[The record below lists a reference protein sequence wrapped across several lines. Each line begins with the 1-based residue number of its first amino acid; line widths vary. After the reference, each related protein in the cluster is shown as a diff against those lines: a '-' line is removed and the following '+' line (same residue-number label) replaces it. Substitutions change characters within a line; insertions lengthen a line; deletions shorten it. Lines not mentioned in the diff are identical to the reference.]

1 MLLLQKQQHRM
12 LTQLEK
18 YLGTGRVK
26 TNVDLGPRSTF
37 KLGGPAEF
45 YFEAESD
52 EDLINSVKAAHDL
65 KIPYIILGGISN
77 VVVGEEGIK
86 GLVVKNL
93 NSYKKLIE
101 ETESYVVLRVGSGYN
116 MSRLA
121 KETAE
126 SGYGGLEY
134 QSGLPG
140 SVGGGIA
147 MNSGWYKHKP
157 DKYVGDPV
165 IQAFLVE
172 EDGTT
177 KTVNHDYFEFRY
189 DHSIIKETHECIIW
203 ADFKLDK
210 CPAAVLLQHAQD
222 ALDHRKKTQPYG
234 VATSGCFFQNV
245 DGVSAGK
252 IIDEAGLKGFSIGG
266 AQVSDVHANFIINT
280 GDATP
285 EDVSQ
290 LISHIKSVVKKTHNI
305 DLHEEIVRL

>member
-1 MLLLQKQQHRM
+1 MLKE
-12 LTQLEK
+12 LEK
-18 YLGTGRVK
+18 YLGVGRVRE
-26 TNVDLGPRSTF
+26 NVDLGPRSTF

-52 EDLINSVKAAHDL
+52 DDLINAVKAAHDL
-65 KIPYIILGGISN
+65 NIPYITLGGISN
-77 VVVGEEGIK
+77 VVVGEKGIR

-93 NSYKKLIE
+93 NSYKNLIE
-101 ETESYVVLRVGSGYN
+101 ETDTYVVLRVGSGFN

-126 SGYGGLEY
+126 AGYAGLEY

-165 IQAFLVE
+165 IQALLVE
-172 EDGTT
+172 KEGTT
-177 KTVNHDYFEFRY
+177 KTVDHDYFDFRY
-189 DHSIIKETHECIIW
+189 DHSIIKETHECIVW
-203 ADFKLDK
+203 ADFKLEK
-210 CPAAVLLQHAQD
+210 QPAEELMQHAQD
-222 ALDHRKKTQPYG
+222 ARDHRKRTQPYG

-266 AQVSDVHANFIINT
+266 AQVSDLHANFIINT
-280 GDATP
+280 GGATP
-285 EDVSQ
+285 DDVAQ
-290 LISHIKSVVKKTHNI
+290 LIEHIKSTVKRTHNI
-305 DLHEEIVRL
+305 ELHEEIVRL

>member
-1 MLLLQKQQHRM
+1 MLKE
-12 LTQLEK
+12 LEN
-18 YLGTGRVK
+18 YLGEGRVK
-26 TNVDLGPRSTF
+26 ENVSLGPRSTF

-52 EDLINSVKAAHDL
+52 DDLIHAVKAAYELH
-65 KIPYIILGGISN
+65 IPCIILGGISN
-77 VVVGEEGIK
+77 VVVGKDGIK

-93 NSYKKLIE
+93 NSYKECIE
-101 ETESYVVLRVGSGYN
+101 ETDQYVVLRVGSGYT

-126 SGYGGLEY
+126 CGYAGLEY
-134 QSGLPG
+134 QTGLPG

-165 IQAFLVE
+165 VQALLVE
-172 EDGTT
+172 KDGTT
-177 KTVNHDYFEFRY
+177 KIVNHEYFEFRY
-189 DHSIIKETHECIIW
+189 DYSIVKDTHECIVW
-203 ADFKLDK
+203 ADFKLEK
-210 CPAAVLLQHAQD
+210 QPAEILLQHAQD

-252 IIDEAGLKGFSIGG
+252 IIDEAGLKGFKIGG

-285 EDVSQ
+285 DDVAQ
-290 LISHIKSVVKKTHNI
+290 LISYIKSVVKKTHNI

>member
-1 MLLLQKQQHRM
+1 MLAE
-12 LTQLEK
+12 LEK
-18 YLGTGRVK
+18 YLGVGRVK
-26 TNVDLGPRSTF
+26 HAVDLGPRSTF

-52 EDLINSVKAAHDL
+52 EDLINAVKAAHELNIDH
-65 KIPYIILGGISN
+65 ITLGGISN
-77 VVVGEEGIK
+77 VVVGKDGIK
-86 GLVVKNL
+86 GLVIKNL
-93 NSYKKLIE
+93 NSYKTLIE
-101 ETESYVVLRVGSGYN
+101 ETDSYVVLRVGSGYT

-126 SGYGGLEY
+126 SGYAGLEY

-165 IQAFLVE
+165 IQALLVE
-172 EDGTT
+172 KDGTT
-177 KTVNHDYFEFRY
+177 KIVDHDYFEFRY
-189 DHSIIKETHECIIW
+189 DHSIIKETHECIVW
-203 ADFKLDK
+203 ADFKLEK
-210 CPAAVLLQHAQD
+210 QPVEELLQHAQD
-222 ALDHRKKTQPYG
+222 ALDHRKNTQPFG

-280 GDATP
+280 GHATP
-285 EDVSQ
+285 DDVSQ
-290 LISHIKSVVKKTHNI
+290 LINHIKSVVKKTHNI
-305 DLHEEIVRL
+305 DLQEEIVRL

>member
-1 MLLLQKQQHRM
+1 MLSE
-12 LTQLEK
+12 LET
-18 YLGTGRVK
+18 YLGKGRVRHAI
-26 TNVDLGPRSTF
+26 DLGPRSTF
-37 KLGGPAEF
+37 KLGGPAEY

-52 EDLINSVKAAHDL
+52 DDLINAVRAAHYL

-93 NSYKKLIE
+93 NSYKTLQK

-116 MSRLA
+116 MTRLA

-126 SGYGGLEY
+126 AGYGGLEY
-134 QSGLPG
+134 QTGLPG

-147 MNSGWYKHKP
+147 MNSGWYRHKP

-165 IQAFLVE
+165 IQALLVE
-172 EDGTT
+172 KDGTT
-177 KTVNHDYFEFRY
+177 KVVDHDYFEFRY
-189 DHSIIKETHECIIW
+189 DHSIIKETHECIVW
-203 ADFKLDK
+203 ADFKLEK
-210 CPAAVLLQHAQD
+210 QPAKELLQHAQD
-222 ALDHRKKTQPYG
+222 ALEHRKHTQPYG

-266 AQVSDVHANFIINT
+266 AQVSDIHANFIINT
-280 GDATP
+280 GNATP
-285 EDVSQ
+285 DDVAQ
-290 LISHIKSVVKKTHNI
+290 LIDHIKTTVKRTHNI